1 MFRQGSRP
9 SSYEQAAYQTMI
21 YEKYHYIEKVASLRS
36 ISKAAQELYISQPA
50 LTRIIS
56 SVEKELGI
64 MLFNRSVLPLQLTY
78 AGERFLEEARRIL
91 DLDAALQKEL
101 QEISEAKRG
110 HLSIGANYAANA
122 LWLPHILPVFRR
134 EYPGIS
140 ISIFQQSSP
149 LFEKEL
155 LKGDIDLAFTTQSAP
170 SKSLSYV
177 YLSSALLLV
186 FIPNTSPILRGRD
199 ISHNSL
205 DCPLTVSPEE
215 LNHQDFVLLHPSDGL
230 GHTISALLEENRIRP
245 SHILYAPNIVACYRL
260 AAAGMGITFATPY
273 STRYTLPGAVPVIAQ
288 LSTGTVYEQNAIA
301 YPKDKQLSTS
311 EERFIELS
319 RQKVSTHPL
328 LQPLSTAQWDSL
340 RSASP
345 GLEME
350 SNYF

>member
-1 MFRQGSRP
+1 M
-9 SSYEQAAYQTMI
+9 
-21 YEKYHYIEKVASLRS
+21 
-36 ISKAAQELYISQPA
+36 
-50 LTRIIS
+50 
-56 SVEKELGI
+56 
-64 MLFNRSVLPLQLTY
+64 
-78 AGERFLEEARRIL
+78 
-91 DLDAALQKEL
+91 
-101 QEISEAKRG
+101 
-110 HLSIGANYAANA
+110 
-122 LWLPHILPVFRR
+122 FRR

-260 AAAGMGITFATPY
+260 GCRRDGDHLRY
-273 STRYTLPGAVPVIAQ
+273 SLFYSLHLAWAVPVIAQ

>member
-1 MFRQGSRP
+1 MRPCGRNCRRSQRQ
-9 SSYEQAAYQTMI
+9 
-21 YEKYHYIEKVASLRS
+21 
-36 ISKAAQELYISQPA
+36 
-50 LTRIIS
+50 
-56 SVEKELGI
+56 
-64 MLFNRSVLPLQLTY
+64 
-78 AGERFLEEARRIL
+78 
-91 DLDAALQKEL
+91 
-101 QEISEAKRG
+101 KRG

-177 YLSSALLLV
+177 YLSSALLV

-301 YPKDKQLSTS
+301 YPKDKQLLDLRGKVHRALKAKSFNASFTSTIIYRSVGFPFALPLQVLRWKAITFRGILWMNFWMLFVNIHLLLALFRFVLCGADS
-311 EERFIELS
+311 EA
-319 RQKVSTHPL
+319 T
-328 LQPLSTAQWDSL
+328 LQ
-340 RSASP
+340 
-345 GLEME
+345 
-350 SNYF
+350 F

>member
-1 MFRQGSRP
+1 M
-9 SSYEQAAYQTMI
+9 
-21 YEKYHYIEKVASLRS
+21 
-36 ISKAAQELYISQPA
+36 
-50 LTRIIS
+50 
-56 SVEKELGI
+56 
-64 MLFNRSVLPLQLTY
+64 
-78 AGERFLEEARRIL
+78 
-91 DLDAALQKEL
+91 
-101 QEISEAKRG
+101 
-110 HLSIGANYAANA
+110 
-122 LWLPHILPVFRR
+122 FRR

-215 LNHQDFVLLHPSDGL
+215 LNHQDFV
-230 GHTISALLEENRIRP
+230 
-245 SHILYAPNIVACYRL
+245 LYAPNIVACYRL